1 MTRRGAAPDDGRV
14 DAADGGSPAGER
26 VVGADADAGTVVV
39 VALLAAR
46 DRFREFLPGALTD
59 EPDALHQ
66 LRTSV
71 RRLRSVLAAY
81 GGLLDEA
88 VVTGLRR
95 RLRELG
101 HELGT
106 VRDLEVRV
114 QVAEAAIADADEA
127 GRFASEAE
135 LERIHG
141 ILVDD
146 ERVAHDRAHAR
157 FVERQDLPRA
167 VERIEELDRVLAAP
181 PFTERAARDAA
192 TELGEMLDRE
202 AERAGRR
209 ARRLPDDPSLD
220 ELHDLRKASRR
231 LRYAAEALSEPPV
244 ALFGEL
250 AADLAE
256 AGDDIHDVLGDHR
269 DELLFAE
276 HLRRAAAHAAHAG
289 EPADVLRRLA
299 DDADARAAAHL
310 SELPDAVRALRKAA
324 KAWSAHRPD

>member
-1 MTRRGAAPDDGRV
+1 MAPGDDEP
-14 DAADGGSPAGER
+14 AADGDGAGAA
-26 VVGADADAGTVVV
+26 ADAEAGTIVIAALVVV
-39 VALLAAR
+39 R
-46 DRFREFLPGALTD
+46 DRFREFLPAALAD

-66 LRTSV
+66 LRTNV

-81 GGLLDEA
+81 GPVLDEA

-114 QVAEAAIADADEA
+114 QVADAAIAEAEEA

-135 LERIHG
+135 RDRIRG

-146 ERVAHDRAHAR
+146 EQVAHDRAHAR
-157 FVERQDLPRA
+157 FVERQELPRA
-167 VERIEELDRVLAAP
+167 VERLEELDRVLAEP
-181 PFTERAARDAA
+181 PFTGRAADDAA
-192 TELGEMLDRE
+192 IELGKLLDRE
-202 AERAGRR
+202 AKRAARR
-209 ARRLPDDPSLD
+209 ARRLPGEPSLD
-220 ELHDLRKASRR
+220 DLHELRKASRR
-231 LRYAAEALSEPPV
+231 LRYAAEAVTEPPV
-244 ALFGEL
+244 ELFGERAAAL
-250 AADLAE
+250 AD

-289 EPADVLRRLA
+289 DPAEVLHRLA
-299 DDADARAAAHL
+299 DDADARAAGHL
-310 SELPDAVRALRKAA
+310 AKLSDAADELTKAA
-324 KAWSAHRPD
+324 AAWHAHRRH

>member
-1 MTRRGAAPDDGRV
+1 M
-14 DAADGGSPAGER
+14 DAADGEASAGER
-26 VVGADADAGTVVV
+26 VADAADDDAGTVVV
-39 VALLAAR
+39 VALRAVR
-46 DRFREFLPGALTD
+46 DRLRGFLPGALAD

-66 LRTSV
+66 LRTNV

-81 GGLLDEA
+81 GAVLDVS

-101 HELGT
+101 QELGT

-114 QVAEAAIADADEA
+114 QVAEAALADGDEA
-127 GRFASEAE
+127 GRFASEAQR
-135 LERIHG
+135 ERVRG

-146 ERVAHDRAHAR
+146 ERAAHDLAHAR
-157 FVERQDLPRA
+157 FVERQELPRA
-167 VERIEELDRVLAAP
+167 VERLEELDRVLAAP
-181 PFTERAARDAA
+181 PFTQRATRDVT
-192 TELGEMLDRE
+192 TELGRLLGRE

-209 ARRLPDDPSLD
+209 AHRLPDQPSLD

-231 LRYAAEALSEPPV
+231 LRYAAEALSEAPV
-244 ALFGEL
+244 RLFGQR
-250 AADLAE
+250 AADLAD

-289 EPADVLRRLA
+289 EPADVLQRLA
-299 DDADARAAAHL
+299 EDADARAAAHL
-310 SELPDAVRALRKAA
+310 AELPGAVRALRKAA
-324 KAWSAHRPD
+324 RAWSTHRPH

>member
-1 MTRRGAAPDDGRV
+1 MTRRDDTVDDG
-14 DAADGGSPAGER
+14 P
-26 VVGADADAGTVVV
+26 VGADRDESGADDAGTVVV
-39 VALLAAR
+39 LALTAVR
-46 DRFREFLPGALTD
+46 DRFHGFLPAALAD

-66 LRTSV
+66 LRTTV

-81 GGLLDEA
+81 GPVLDEA

-114 QVAEAAIADADEA
+114 QVAQAAIADADDAE
-127 GRFASEAE
+127 RFTTEE
-135 LERIHG
+135 ERDRIRG

-146 ERVAHDRAHAR
+146 EQVAHDRAHAR
-157 FVERQDLPRA
+157 FVERQGLPRA
-167 VERIEELDRVLAAP
+167 AERLDELDRVLADP
-181 PFTERAARDAA
+181 PFTPRARRDAA
-192 TELGEMLDRE
+192 PELGRLLDRE
-202 AERAGRR
+202 AKRADRR
-209 ARRLPDDPSLD
+209 ARRLPDEPTLD

-231 LRYAAEALSEPPV
+231 LRYAAEALTEPPV
-244 ALFGEL
+244 ELFGER
-250 AADLAE
+250 AADLAD

-289 EPADVLRRLA
+289 APAEALRQLA
-299 DDADARAAAHL
+299 EDADARAAAHL
-310 SELPDAVRALRKAA
+310 AELPDEVADLRKAVA
-324 KAWSAHRPD
+324 AWRADRPT

>member
-1 MTRRGAAPDDGRV
+1 MDTARGDEGTAAREV
-14 DAADGGSPAGER
+14 D
-26 VVGADADAGTVVV
+26 ADADAGTAVIA
-39 VALLAAR
+39 ALHAAR
-46 DRFREFLPGALTD
+46 DRLRDFLPGALVD

-81 GGLLDEA
+81 GAVLDEA
-88 VVTGLRR
+88 VVTGVRR

-114 QVAEAAIADADEA
+114 QVAGAAIAEADEA
-127 GRFASEAE
+127 GRFVSAAE
-135 LERIHG
+135 REWVRG
-141 ILVDD
+141 ILIDD

-157 FVERQDLPRA
+157 FVERQQLPRA
-167 VERIEELDRVLAAP
+167 VERIDELDRMLAAP
-181 PFTERAARDAA
+181 PFTARAARAA
-192 TELGEMLDRE
+192 AAELGKMLARE
-202 AERAGRR
+202 AKRADRR
-209 ARRLPDDPSLD
+209 ARRLPDEASLD

-231 LRYAAEALSEPPV
+231 LRYAAEALSEAPV
-244 ALFGEL
+244 ELFGDRATAL
-250 AADLAE
+250 AD
-256 AGDDIHDVLGDHR
+256 AGDDIHDLLGDHR

-289 EPADVLRRLA
+289 EPVEVLQRLA

-310 SELPDAVRALRKAA
+310 AALPDAVAALRAGA
-324 KAWSAHRPD
+324 KAWSRHRPD

>member
-1 MTRRGAAPDDGRV
+1 MEPGDDVPGAVDG
-14 DAADGGSPAGER
+14 
-26 VVGADADAGTVVV
+26 GADAGRVV
-39 VALLAAR
+39 VAALAAVR
-46 DRFREFLPGALTD
+46 DRFHAFLPAALAD

-66 LRTSV
+66 LRTNV

-81 GGLLDEA
+81 GAVLDEA

-114 QVAEAAIADADEA
+114 QVAEAALVEADEA

-135 LERIHG
+135 RDRIRG

-146 ERVAHDRAHAR
+146 EQAAHDRAHSR
-157 FVERQDLPRA
+157 FVDRQELPRA
-167 VERIEELDRVLAAP
+167 VERLEELDRVLGAP
-181 PFTERAARDAA
+181 PFTERAARDAPI
-192 TELGEMLDRE
+192 ELGRQLDRE
-202 AERAGRR
+202 ARRAARR
-209 ARRLPDDPSLD
+209 ARRLPAEPSLD

-231 LRYAAEALSEPPV
+231 LRYAAEAVSEPPV
-244 ALFGEL
+244 ELYGARARAL
-250 AADLAE
+250 AD

-289 EPADVLRRLA
+289 DQVDVLHRLA

-310 SELPDAVRALRKAA
+310 AKLADAADGLRKAA
-324 KAWSAHRPD
+324 SAWHAHRPR